1 MILFQK
7 SFLKKISIVL
17 TTDIFTKFLS
27 LIILPLY
34 LNYMPKEEFGE
45 FGFLFTSAVTA
56 STLMSLNLYVIII
69 RDLSKNINF
78 FNKKKI
84 FSTLIIFIV
93 LFNLFFLFLILFL
106 EYNFHLVSN
115 FYGIQNLK
123 LEKIIFILLI
133 IFFNVLSLFQYSLIL
148 SRKKTI
154 EICIFIF
161 SKFAFANC
169 ISLYLLINFNTHY
182 DTVFLRLLGILIAEI
197 ILFIFMQLIIQ
208 KNFISFYFDWIY
220 LRSKIFT
227 TSPLIISTLISF
239 ILVNIDR
246 KILQI
251 YYGNFYLADYNLV
264 YLLLLPLSMIMSSL
278 QSIWSPK
285 LFGIKNYQLA
295 FEETNNLLKYIFLF
309 LLFVSLLIYFTT
321 YILFNIKFINI
332 SYYSVLPLFLTMV
345 PGIIFGVLINFLD
358 GLNLYLNKTHYK
370 LIITLVVSIIFS
382 VMCIILIP
390 NYNYFGIAGSLFIAN
405 FLGFLLGYFLVFNNY
420 KKR

>member
-1 MILFQK
+1 
-7 SFLKKISIVL
+7 
-17 TTDIFTKFLS
+17 
-27 LIILPLY
+27 
-34 LNYMPKEEFGE
+34 MPKEEFGE

-84 FSTLIIFIV
+84 FSTLIIFII

-106 EYNFHLVSN
+106 EYNFYLVSN

-133 IFFNVLSLFQYSLIL
+133 IFFNVISLFQYSLIL

-169 ISLYLLINFNTHY
+169 VCLYLLINFNTHY

-220 LRSKIFT
+220 LKSKILT
-227 TSPLIISTLISF
+227 TSPLIVSTLISF

-246 KILQI
+246 KILQL

-285 LFGIKNYQLA
+285 LFSIKNYQLA

-309 LLFVSLLIYFTT
+309 LLFVSVLIYFTT
-321 YILFNIKFINI
+321 FILFNFKFINI

-382 VMCIILIP
+382 FMCIILIP

-405 FLGFLLGYFLVFNNY
+405 FLGFLLGYFLVLNNF

>member
-45 FGFLFTSAVTA
+45 FGFLFTSALTA

-69 RDLSKNINF
+69 RDLSKNLSF
-78 FNKKKI
+78 LTKKKL
-84 FSTLIIFIV
+84 FSTLIIFITI
-93 LFNLFFLFLILFL
+93 FNIFFLLLTLFL
-106 EYNFHLVSN
+106 EYNFYTVSN
-115 FYGIQNLK
+115 FYGILNFK

-133 IFFNVLSLFQYSLIL
+133 IFFNVISLFQYSLIL
-148 SRKKTI
+148 SRKQTI

-169 ISLYLLINFNTHY
+169 ICLYLLINFNTHY

-227 TSPLIISTLISF
+227 TSPLIISTFISF

-264 YLLLLPLSMIMSSL
+264 YLLLLPLSMIISSL

-285 LFGIKNYQLA
+285 LFSIKNYQLA
-295 FEETNNLLKYIFLF
+295 FEETNNLLKYIFFF
-309 LLFVSLLIYFTT
+309 LLFVSVLIYFTT
-321 YILFNIKFINI
+321 YILFNIKLINI

-405 FLGFLLGYFLVFNNY
+405 FLGFILGYFLVFNNY

>member
-84 FSTLIIFIV
+84 FSTLIIFIIF
-93 LFNLFFLFLILFL
+93 FNLFFLFLILFL
-106 EYNFHLVSN
+106 ECNFHLVSN

-133 IFFNVLSLFQYSLIL
+133 IFFNVISLFQYSLIL

-169 ISLYLLINFNTHY
+169 ICLYLLINFNTHY

-264 YLLLLPLSMIMSSL
+264 HLLLLPLSMIMSSL

-309 LLFVSLLIYFTT
+309 LLFVSVLIYFTT

-382 VMCIILIP
+382 VMCIVLIP

>member
-84 FSTLIIFIV
+84 FSTLIIFII

-106 EYNFHLVSN
+106 EYNFYLVSN

-133 IFFNVLSLFQYSLIL
+133 IFFNVISLFQYSLIL

-169 ISLYLLINFNTHY
+169 VCLYLLINFNTHY

-220 LRSKIFT
+220 LKSKILT
-227 TSPLIISTLISF
+227 TSPLIVSTLISF

-246 KILQI
+246 KILQL

-285 LFGIKNYQLA
+285 LFSIKNYQLA

-309 LLFVSLLIYFTT
+309 LLFVSVLIYFTT
-321 YILFNIKFINI
+321 FILFNFKFINI

-382 VMCIILIP
+382 FMCIILIP

-405 FLGFLLGYFLVFNNY
+405 FLGFLLGYFLVLNNF

>member
-7 SFLKKISIVL
+7 SFLKKISLVL

-45 FGFLFTSAVTA
+45 FGFLFTSALTA

-69 RDLSKNINF
+69 RDLSKNLSF
-78 FNKKKI
+78 LTKKKL
-84 FSTLIIFIV
+84 FSTLIIFITI
-93 LFNLFFLFLILFL
+93 FNIFFLLFTLFL
-106 EYNFHLVSN
+106 EYNFYTVSN
-115 FYGIQNLK
+115 FYGILNFK

-133 IFFNVLSLFQYSLIL
+133 IFFNVISLFQYSLIL
-148 SRKKTI
+148 SRKQTI

-169 ISLYLLINFNTHY
+169 ICLYLLINFNTHY

-227 TSPLIISTLISF
+227 TSPLIISTFISF

-264 YLLLLPLSMIMSSL
+264 YLLLLPLSMIISSL

-285 LFGIKNYQLA
+285 LFSIKNYQLA
-295 FEETNNLLKYIFLF
+295 FEETNNLLKYIFFF
-309 LLFVSLLIYFTT
+309 LLFVSVLIYFTT
-321 YILFNIKFINI
+321 YILFNIKLINI

-405 FLGFLLGYFLVFNNY
+405 FLGFILGYFLVFNNY